1 MADED
6 RLADLP
12 DAVAQRARDLR
23 EYGLPLTLAVGRAAR
38 SLDTPSTEWGFSE
51 VAEAFGVT
59 EDTLKS
65 YASKASDHIQDA
77 ERLFVAEQGGSA
89 HILAESSKVMRNGSV
104 FIVSEL
110 GYPID
115 QTYEEAAAGEGR
127 VSVITVE
134 VGGPSGEPSCN
145 RRVTTETFPSLDDLA
160 DAKYREADRSAE
172 KYRFWRDLLVEAGVD
187 EDTLAAPGEKLPASH
202 PDSADHL
209 QHQMRSLEPREDRRP
224 PRR

>member
-23 EYGLPLTLAVGRAAR
+23 EYGLPLTLAVGRAA
-38 SLDTPSTEWGFSE
+38 STLDTPATEWDLSD
-51 VAEAFGVT
+51 VAEDFGVT
-59 EDTLKS
+59 ADTLKS
-65 YASKASDHIQDA
+65 YASKASDHIENA
-77 ERLFVAEQGGSA
+77 ERLFVAERGGA
-89 HILAESSKVMRNGSV
+89 THILAESSKVVREGTV

-110 GYPID
+110 GYPMD
-115 QTYEEAAAGEGR
+115 RTYEEATAGEGR

-134 VGGPSGEPSCN
+134 VGGPSGEPTCN
-145 RRVTTETFPSLDDLA
+145 RRITTESFPSLDDLA

-202 PDSADHL
+202 PDSADHV
-209 QHQMRSLEPREDRRP
+209 QYQMRSLEPREDRRP